1 MSSIRLALAAA
12 LLVICS
18 GCGSSYSTPT
28 TPTTPTTPS
37 TGGNGTP
44 VSIVGGA
51 SVMTTTAFAPSP
63 VTVGVGGSVTW
74 TNNDNTAHTSTGS
87 TWNSGTINPGGTFT
101 TTFPSAGTF
110 VYHCTIHPGMTGTV
124 TVQ

>member
-12 LLVICS
+12 LLLICS
-18 GCGSSYSTPT
+18 GCGSTYS

-44 VSIVGGA
+44 VSMVSGA
-51 SVMTTTAFAPSP
+51 SLLTTTAFAPSP

-74 TNNDNTAHTSTGS
+74 TNNDNTPHTSTGS
-87 TWNSGTINPGGTFT
+87 TWNSGSINPGGKFT
-101 TTFPSAGTF
+101 MTFPTAGTF

>member
-1 MSSIRLALAAA
+1 MSFPRRALAAA

-18 GCGSSYSTPT
+18 GCGSSYSSNTPT
-28 TPTTPTTPS
+28 SPTTPS

-44 VSIVGGA
+44 VAIVGGA
-51 SVMTTTAFAPSP
+51 SLLTTTAFSPSP
-63 VTVGVGGSVTW
+63 VTVAVGGSVTW
-74 TNNDNTAHTSTGS
+74 TNNDNTAHTSTGGS
-87 TWNSGTINPGGTFT
+87 WNSGSIAPGGKYTA
-101 TTFPSAGTF
+101 TFPTAGTF

>member
-12 LLVICS
+12 LLLICS
-18 GCGSSYSTPT
+18 GCGSTYS

-44 VSIVGGA
+44 VSMVSGA
-51 SVMTTTAFAPSP
+51 SLLTTTAFAPSP
-63 VTVGVGGSVTW
+63 VTVAVGGSVTW
-74 TNNDNTAHTSTGS
+74 TNHDNTAHTSTGS
-87 TWNSGTINPGGTFT
+87 TWNSGAINPGATFT
-101 TTFPSAGTF
+101 TTFPTAGTF